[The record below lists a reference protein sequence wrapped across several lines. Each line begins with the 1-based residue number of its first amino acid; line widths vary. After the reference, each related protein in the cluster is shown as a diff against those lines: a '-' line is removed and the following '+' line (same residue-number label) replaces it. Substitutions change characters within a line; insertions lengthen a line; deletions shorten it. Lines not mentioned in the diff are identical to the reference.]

1 MRRVLLG
8 AIGVILASTVA
19 HAGDATAI
27 VTAEARKQGVPVK
40 FALHIAKIESGI
52 QCGNHNRRSSATGP
66 LQILRGTARALG
78 YRGDIRKASCAIQTH
93 YGMKHLAMC
102 YRAARGNQ
110 ALAKRCHQQGIS
122 AIYKRKKRR

>member
-19 HAGDATAI
+19 HAGDATSLVA
-27 VTAEARKQGVPVK
+27 AEARKQGVPVK
-40 FALHIAKIESGI
+40 FALYMAKIESGV

-66 LQILRGTARALG
+66 LQVLRGTARALG
-78 YRGDIRKASCAIQTH
+78 YRGDIRKASCAVQTH